1 MFQDAKERALM
12 CRLIPPMARDKD
24 GSTAHLAAMSDQLQ
38 PLFYICSFVNI
49 SDKLASAVRHRRTD
63 AQRWV

>member
-24 GSTAHLAAMSDQLQ
+24 GSTAHLAAMSDELKL
-38 PLFYICSFVNI
+38 LFYFCSFVKI
-49 SDKLASAVRHRRTD
+49 
-63 AQRWV
+63 